1 MSIAI
6 FITDLVRNMPN
17 LYNDLQVNAVIC
29 NTSSYKVNHQIIGSF
44 LTGILIKYFTFKKK
58 KCLSFSPHEN
68 KKTKGSG
75 DYFRA
80 FLLMFMVFFS
90 WFSISKRETRDSF
103 PQSPGQCEELFYKK
117 YLYCVFLPCWRG
129 SCSFHSDT
137 DTATLKG
144 GWVACLSKFKC
155 LDSKRKKKKEMWKKV
170 LI

>member
-1 MSIAI
+1 
-6 FITDLVRNMPN
+6 MPN

-58 KCLSFSPHEN
+58 KKSLSLFPLMR
-68 KKTKGSG
+68 TKRQKGAETISEHF
-75 DYFRA
+75 YWCSWY
-80 FLLMFMVFFS
+80 LFFS